1 MTREGFF
8 KESCAVNPT
17 HLLTSSQKKGALRGP
32 PKEKSLTFGS
42 CHLGGGGRGDSGLVS
57 EPTYKFKGARDRQ
70 TSQQSKVR
78 NYLIGN
84 ILSPSSRIYQGKKYM
99 NVFYE
104 TDVRH
109 SREMSKVISGP
120 F

>member
-1 MTREGFF
+1 MAPAI
-8 KESCAVNPT
+8 C
-17 HLLTSSQKKGALRGP
+17 
-32 PKEKSLTFGS
+32 
-42 CHLGGGGRGDSGLVS
+42 GGGDSELVS

-70 TSQQSKVR
+70 TSQQKAEQRR
-78 NYLIGN
+78 NYLVGN

-99 NVFYE
+99 KVFYE

-109 SREMSKVISGP
+109 SREMSKVVSGP